1 MFRRI
6 TESNPDRA
14 RDLFRLH
21 PSELNAL
28 LELAWKFRVWEENE
42 ENQESGGPDRRSDI
56 PGLPDYLMELFR
68 PIFKSN
74 QDLFIDRSDELRT
87 KKGKVRWDHLI
98 YAYMVENTRIYEI
111 FRRVLEAF
119 FHGEQLGAPTPDSQH
134 WLRSTEELF
143 YREPASFSITAIT
156 SHIRQDLRSTRRNA
170 YFRMFGMD
178 LNHGTDDNKSY
189 PYQKTKAVNTDFVAV
204 FEKFLQEVWIGIV
217 NVDNKSG
224 SKPTDDAAIAN
235 LAEQLHDMLM
245 ARRQYGNLA
254 REEFFFVS
262 MMSWF
267 HLTVSFDSPIVEALR
282 SEASSPQQR
291 LHKIAE
297 RVGLPAHGKSKS
309 FFDLADPMSVILTQ
323 IEKGTYND
331 ASAVSA
337 LYEAD
342 FVKDA
347 MNTIITHW
355 SITTG
360 RDMKKRNS
368 SLPAAS

>member
-6 TESNPDRA
+6 TESNPGRA
-14 RDLFRLH
+14 KDLFRLH

-28 LELAWKFRVWEENE
+28 LELAWKFRVWDDKDREI
-42 ENQESGGPDRRSDI
+42 GRPDRRSDI

-74 QDLFIDRSDELRT
+74 QDLFIDRREGLET
-87 KKGKVRWDHLI
+87 KQGKVRWDHLI

-111 FRRVLEAF
+111 FRKVLEAF
-119 FHGEQLGAPTPDSQH
+119 IHGEQLGAPTQDSQH

-143 YREPASFSITAIT
+143 YREPAPFSITAIT
-156 SHIRQDLRSTRRNA
+156 SQIRPDLRATRRNA

-178 LNHGTDDNKSY
+178 LNHGSDDNKPY
-189 PYQKTKAVNTDFVAV
+189 PFQKSKAVNTDFVSV

-217 NVDNKSG
+217 NDKNESG
-224 SKPTDDAAIAN
+224 SKSTDDAAIAN

-267 HLTVSFDSPIVEALR
+267 HLTVEFNSPIVEALR
-282 SEASSPQQR
+282 SEASSSQQR

-297 RVGLPAHGKSKS
+297 RVGLPAHGKAKS
-309 FFDLADPMSVILTQ
+309 FFDLADPMSAILTQ
-323 IEKGTYND
+323 IEMGTYND
-331 ASAVSA
+331 ANEVPR
-337 LYEAD
+337 LYEKGAIQ
-342 FVKDA
+342 DA
-347 MNTIITHW
+347 MKTIITHW

-360 RDMKKRNS
+360 RDMKQRSS